1 MMLKLTQQEEEQQ
14 WRQSEGC
21 GEAGPAKHLKIESRG
36 TEIHFSNKYIFK
48 IIYMYNIHVEK
59 PHRKKIHI
67 I

>member
-21 GEAGPAKHLKIESRG
+21 GEAAPAKHLKIESRG

-48 IIYMYNIHVEK
+48 IIYMYK
-59 PHRKKIHI
+59 FR
-67 I
+67 